1 MIHTM
6 TIQHE
11 IPTEAVRRLLS
22 TAGRSGDEIEAF
34 VYGLENPRKKKVEST
49 TYIRRPY
56 PGIHNLS
63 ISRVLRSGHHGG
75 TYTEYYAYI
84 RLEPLTVVTKEQH
97 IALFNCTDE
106 HIQQLRQE
114 FRNFMVE
121 CLQLDGT
128 LDSINELAELDTWG
142 MNRVDY
148 TKDIVLQNHDEVL
161 ALMNLFKMSVLTT
174 RQRRSLHP
182 LSIYGAHFYDDTFR
196 YGNQSWEFEAYD
208 KQAEIRNHRERYVQ
222 TSSEDI
228 YERLVDESKNILR
241 IEYRRKK
248 NGTQKGS
255 TGFVD
260 KNVMRFLSEQV
271 AETWFHEWYGKLIGY
286 EPFYVLDYQLDLKL
300 AEAFPLSKL
309 EARKERARK
318 KKYDREYKVAK
329 AAGKKLKPY
338 KKMLLGQSAQKYRN
352 HMSFIASHNGMQNA
366 LEAYDGSIYRFKSMN
381 KSIRERAHVSPVAVP
396 KNWLVIRDNGNGR
409 GMQLPHDFLPNPVQ
423 RPGENRCE

>member
-300 AEAFPLSKL
+300 AEAFPLSKA
-309 EARKERARK
+309 ESRKERTRK
-318 KKYDREYKVAK
+318 KKYDKAYMEAK
-329 AAGKKLKPY
+329 ATGKKLKPY
-338 KKMLLGQSAQKYRN
+338 KKLLHGKTAQKYRY

-366 LEAYDGSIYRFKSMN
+366 LEAYDGSTSHFKSMN
-381 KSIRERAHVSPVAVP
+381 QKIRDRAHISPVAIP
-396 KNWLVIRDNGNGR
+396 KNWIVKRDNGTGR